1 MNSSHTP
8 SDYFIDLNKT
18 FFDFFGNHPHINIEA
33 PGRINIIGEHLD
45 YNDGLVMPAAI
56 DKFIYFSVGKR
67 TDSRVVLKSID
78 LEAVSETEN
87 INSFELRTDHAWP
100 NHLLGVIKEFSL
112 NGIYFSSGINVCFGG
127 NIPNGAGLSS
137 SAAVEAGIGTALN
150 ILFDCGFDKL
160 KLAQIAQLTEHKYVG
175 VKCGIMDMFASI
187 FSQKDHLIQLDC
199 RDFSHKYVSGKFVNH
214 EFILVNSGVKH
225 TLADSQY
232 NIRRKQCESGL
243 ATLKSHFPQIKS
255 FRDVKSAHLEVLK
268 ELKDPKILERC
279 QYVTEEIQRVF
290 DATQALE
297 NNDMKQLGALLNGS
311 HHGLSEKYEVS
322 CEELDFLQSEA
333 LKINGVLGAR
343 MMGGGFGGCTL
354 NLVEKGSEDSFREK
368 ISDLYE
374 KRFGIKPEIYV
385 VNTGHGVTVVE

>member
-1 MNSSHTP
+1 MNSISSTSEYFRFLDESFLEYFGQTP
-8 SDYFIDLNKT
+8 DLK
-18 FFDFFGNHPHINIEA
+18 IQA

-67 TDSRVVLKSID
+67 RDSKVILKSID
-78 LEAVSETEN
+78 MDSVFETED
-87 INSFELRTDHAWP
+87 INRFEIKTDHSWQ

-112 NGIYFSSGINVCFGG
+112 NGIQFSSGINVCFGG

-160 KLAQIAQLTEHKYVG
+160 KLTKIAQQTEHKYVG

-187 FSQKDHLIQLDC
+187 FSQKDQLIQLDC
-199 RDFSHKYVSGKFVNH
+199 LDFTHKYVSGKFTDH

-232 NIRRKQCESGL
+232 NIRRNQCETGL
-243 ATLKSHFPQIKS
+243 EELKKNFSEIKS
-255 FRDVKSAHLEVLK
+255 FRDVKLPQIEILK
-268 ELKDPKILERC
+268 KLDDPKVYERC
-279 QYVTEEIQRVF
+279 EYVLEEIQRVF
-290 DATQALE
+290 DATEALE
-297 NNDMKQLGALLNGS
+297 KGEMEKLGILLNGS
-311 HHGLSEKYEVS
+311 HHGLSKKYEVS
-322 CEELDFLQSEA
+322 CEELDFLQNEA

-354 NLVEKGSEDSFREK
+354 NLVKKNSEESFKSK
-368 ISDLYE
+368 ISVLYAE
-374 KRFGIKPEIYV
+374 KFGIVPEIYV
-385 VNTGHGVTVVE
+385 VNTGHGVAQVE